1 MKNRGWNSLLFQKV
15 KNGVWTSILLLPK
28 ANGPSTRPLY
38 LLFIISNSEILSND
52 ELVPNLWILLPILND
67 FMNVLQLGMRWETKV
82 QTSVKLGSPLYITLL
97 SLNSWVFLLMLANFS
112 TKNPKFFSFGVL
124 SKSPL
129 ETQKFHNY
137 FSFSCQN
144 SQGWYPHENVKVWP
158 HN

>member
-28 ANGPSTRPLY
+28 ANGPSTLPLY
-38 LLFIISNSEILSND
+38 LPFIISNSEILSNH

-67 FMNVLQLGMRWETKV
+67 FMNLLQLGMRWETKV

-97 SLNSWVFLLMLANFS
+97 SLNSLVLLLMLANFS
-112 TKNPKFFSFGVL
+112 KKTPKFCSFGVL
-124 SKSPL
+124 SKSSL

-144 SQGWYPHENVKVWP
+144 SQGWCLHENAKVWP